1 MLRYVLFI
9 QKIPSNGATWKR
21 VDVTIEENKQTWV
34 TKFWNNNI
42 LIQEEV
48 DIGQKLT
55 VYSVKTLYAVSFPS
69 VYLSMC
75 LSDACI
81 TEK

>member
-55 VYSVKTLYAVSFPS
+55 VYSVKTS
-69 VYLSMC
+69 VYRNWYIRLARYM
-75 LSDACI
+75 L
-81 TEK
+81 